1 MKSLIFAIV
10 VLAVCAY
17 GAHANFTA
25 GETKIAAAETR
36 AKRAGEEKAAL
47 DRDIAARNDKIGKA
61 RAQLDALKA
70 TLAETARTAPEAALI
85 EARKP
90 LQKQLDERA
99 AELEVELAKV
109 AAAAM
114 PPEEFT
120 AALKEAEQQMAE
132 LQAKMKK
139 LTAEL
144 PTLLKYKAAE
154 EAAIKSTTGKT
165 RINRL

>member
-1 MKSLIFAIV
+1 MV
-10 VLAVCAY
+10 VTAAV
-17 GAHANFTA
+17 
-25 GETKIAAAETR
+25 AES
-36 AKRAGEEKAAL
+36 GPEPP
-47 DRDIAARNDKIGKA
+47 
-61 RAQLDALKA
+61 
-70 TLAETARTAPEAALI
+70 AETARTAPEAALI

>member
-1 MKSLIFAIV
+1 MLREKFKDELKNAMKARNERAVATLRLIQ
-10 VLAVCAY
+10 
-17 GAHANFTA
+17 
-25 GETKIAAAETR
+25 
-36 AKRAGEEKAAL
+36 AAL
-47 DRDIAARNDKIGKA
+47 KDRDIAARNDKIGKA

-70 TLAETARTAPEAALI
+70 TLAETARTAPE
-85 EARKP
+85 
-90 LQKQLDERA
+90 
-99 AELEVELAKV
+99 
-109 AAAAM
+109 
-114 PPEEFT
+114 